1 MQFKGKIIESLP
13 VVTGQG
19 ARGQWVKQG
28 FVLEYESGQYPKSI
42 AFDVFGDEKLQKFRI
57 SVGEELICDIDFK
70 AVKGRNGGTFNSV
83 DCWNVTRV
91 NQVQQQAQPQ
101 QQAPMQQPQ
110 QAAAAPQGCQVVY
123 PDRQPAQ
130 APQQPTQQP
139 PYQPPQQTQAPF
151 PPQDVPQDDGQLPF
165 WWGNG
170 IIKEN
175 I

>member
-1 MQFKGKIIESLP
+1 MQFKGKIIEALP

-28 FVLEYESGQYPKSI
+28 FVLEYEPGQYPKSI
-42 AFDVFGDEKLQKFRI
+42 AFDVFGDERLQKFRI

-70 AVKGRNGGTFNSV
+70 AVKGRNGNTFNSV

-110 QAAAAPQGCQVVY
+110 QTAATPQGCQVIY
-123 PDRQPAQ
+123 PDRQPSQ
-130 APQQPTQQP
+130 APQQTQ
-139 PYQPPQQTQAPF
+139 YQPQQTQVPF
-151 PPQDVPQDDGQLPF
+151 PPTGTPQDDGQLPF
-165 WWGNG
+165 
-170 IIKEN
+170 
-175 I
+175 

>member
-1 MQFKGKIIESLP
+1 MQFKGKIIEALP

-70 AVKGRNGGTFNSV
+70 AVKGKNGYTFNSV

-91 NQVQQQAQPQ
+91 NQVQQQAQSQ
-101 QQAPMQQPQ
+101 QQAATQQPQ
-110 QAAAAPQGCQVVY
+110 QAAAAPQGCQVIY

-130 APQQPTQQP
+130 APQQPT
-139 PYQPPQQTQAPF
+139 QQTQAPF

-165 WWGNG
+165 
-170 IIKEN
+170 
-175 I
+175 

>member
-1 MQFKGKIIESLP
+1 MQFKGKIIETLP

-28 FVLEYESGQYPKSI
+28 FVLEYDSGQYPKSI
-42 AFDVFGDEKLQKFRI
+42 AFDVFGDERLQKFRI

-101 QQAPMQQPQ
+101 QPQ

-130 APQQPTQQP
+130 APAQPQG
-139 PYQPPQQTQAPF
+139 QAPA
-151 PPQDVPQDDGQLPF
+151 QDDGQLPF
-165 WWGNG
+165 
-170 IIKEN
+170 
-175 I
+175 

>member
-1 MQFKGKIIESLP
+1 MQFKGIIKEALP

-42 AFDVFGDEKLQKFRI
+42 AFDVFGDERLQKFRI

-70 AVKGRNGGTFNSV
+70 AVKGKNGYTFNSV

-91 NQVQQQAQPQ
+91 NQVQQQPQ

-123 PDRQPAQ
+123 PGRQPAQ
-130 APQQPTQQP
+130 APQQTQNQ
-139 PYQPPQQTQAPF
+139 PQQTQTPF
-151 PPQDVPQDDGQLPF
+151 PPPGTPQDDGQLPF
-165 WWGNG
+165 
-170 IIKEN
+170 
-175 I
+175 

>member
-1 MQFKGKIIESLP
+1 MQFKGIIKEALP

-42 AFDVFGDEKLQKFRI
+42 AFDVFGDERLQKFRI

-91 NQVQQQAQPQ
+91 NQVQQQA
-101 QQAPMQQPQ
+101 PMQQPQ

-130 APQQPTQQP
+130 APQQP
-139 PYQPPQQTQAPF
+139 QQTQTPF
-151 PPQDVPQDDGQLPF
+151 PPAGTPQDDGLPF
-165 WWGNG
+165 
-170 IIKEN
+170 
-175 I
+175 

>member
-1 MQFKGKIIESLP
+1 MQFKGKIIETLP

-28 FVLEYESGQYPKSI
+28 FVLEYDSGQYPKSI
-42 AFDVFGDEKLQKFRI
+42 AFDVFGDERLQKFRI

-70 AVKGRNGGTFNSV
+70 AVKGKNGYTFNSV

-91 NQVQQQAQPQ
+91 NQVQQQAQSPH
-101 QQAPMQQPQ
+101 

-130 APQQPTQQP
+130 APQQPTQQ
-139 PYQPPQQTQAPF
+139 TQAPF

-165 WWGNG
+165 
-170 IIKEN
+170 
-175 I
+175 

>member
-1 MQFKGKIIESLP
+1 MQFKGKIIEALP

-19 ARGQWVKQG
+19 ARGTWVKQG
-28 FVLEYESGQYPKSI
+28 FVLEYDSGQYPKSI
-42 AFDVFGDEKLQKFRI
+42 AFDVFGDERLQKFRI

-70 AVKGRNGGTFNSV
+70 AVKGKNGYTFNSV

-91 NQVQQQAQPQ
+91 NQVQQQPQQ

-130 APQQPTQQP
+130 APQQTQNQ
-139 PYQPPQQTQAPF
+139 PQQTQTPF
-151 PPQDVPQDDGQLPF
+151 PPPGTPQDDGQLPF
-165 WWGNG
+165 
-170 IIKEN
+170 
-175 I
+175 

>member
-1 MQFKGKIIESLP
+1 MQFKGIIKEALP

-42 AFDVFGDEKLQKFRI
+42 AFDVFGDERLQKFRI

-101 QQAPMQQPQ
+101 QPQ
-110 QAAAAPQGCQVVY
+110 QAAAPQGCQVVY

-130 APQQPTQQP
+130 APQQTQ
-139 PYQPPQQTQAPF
+139 QPPQQTQAPF
-151 PPQDVPQDDGQLPF
+151 PPQDVPQDDGLPF
-165 WWGNG
+165 
-170 IIKEN
+170 
-175 I
+175 

>member
-1 MQFKGKIIESLP
+1 MQFKGKIIEALP

-28 FVLEYESGQYPKSI
+28 FVLEYESGQYPKSV
-42 AFDVFGDEKLQKFRI
+42 AFDVFGDERLQKFRI

-91 NQVQQQAQPQ
+91 NQVQQQ
-101 QQAPMQQPQ
+101 PQ

-130 APQQPTQQP
+130 S
-139 PYQPPQQTQAPF
+139 PQQTQNQPQQTQTPF
-151 PPQDVPQDDGQLPF
+151 PPPGTPQDDGQLPF
-165 WWGNG
+165 WWGKG

>member
-1 MQFKGKIIESLP
+1 MQFKGKIIEALP

-28 FVLEYESGQYPKSI
+28 FVLEYEPGPYPKTI
-42 AFDVFGDEKLQKFRI
+42 AFDVFGDERLQKFRI

-70 AVKGRNGGTFNSV
+70 VVKGRNGGTFNSV

-110 QAAAAPQGCQVVY
+110 QAAVAPQGCQVIY

-130 APQQPTQQP
+130 APQQT
-139 PYQPPQQTQAPF
+139 QQTQAPF
-151 PPQDVPQDDGQLPF
+151 PPPGTPQDDGQLPF
-165 WWGNG
+165 
-170 IIKEN
+170 
-175 I
+175 

>member
-1 MQFKGKIIESLP
+1 MQFKGKIIEALP

-28 FVLEYESGQYPKSI
+28 FVLEYEPGQYPKSI

-91 NQVQQQAQPQ
+91 NQVQQQAQQ
-101 QQAPMQQPQ
+101 QGCQTYYPNQQPQ
-110 QAAAAPQGCQVVY
+110 QA
-123 PDRQPAQ
+123 Q
-130 APQQPTQQP
+130 APQQTA
-139 PYQPPQQTQAPF
+139 YAPQQT
-151 PPQDVPQDDGQLPF
+151 PQPQPQSSMQQPSAAEEQSLPF
-165 WWGNG
+165 
-170 IIKEN
+170 
-175 I
+175 

>member
-1 MQFKGKIIESLP
+1 MQFKGKIIEALP
-13 VVTGQG
+13 VLTGQG
-19 ARGQWVKQG
+19 ARGTWVKQG
-28 FVLEYESGQYPKSI
+28 FVLEYDSGQYPKSI

-91 NQVQQQAQPQ
+91 NQVQQQPQQ

-130 APQQPTQQP
+130 APQQP
-139 PYQPPQQTQAPF
+139 QQTQAPF
-151 PPQDVPQDDGQLPF
+151 PPAGTPQDDGQLPF
-165 WWGNG
+165 
-170 IIKEN
+170 
-175 I
+175 

>member
-1 MQFKGKIIESLP
+1 MQFKGKIIEALP

-70 AVKGRNGGTFNSV
+70 AVKGKNGYTFNSV

-91 NQVQQQAQPQ
+91 NQVQQQAQSQ
-101 QQAPMQQPQ
+101 QQAATQQPQ
-110 QAAAAPQGCQVVY
+110 QAAAAPQGCQVIY

-130 APQQPTQQP
+130 APQQPT
-139 PYQPPQQTQAPF
+139 QQTQAPF
-151 PPQDVPQDDGQLPF
+151 PPQDVPQDDGLPF
-165 WWGNG
+165 
-170 IIKEN
+170 
-175 I
+175 

>member
-1 MQFKGKIIESLP
+1 MQFKGKIIEALP

-19 ARGQWVKQG
+19 ARGSWVKQG

-83 DCWNVTRV
+83 DCWNVTRI

-101 QQAPMQQPQ
+101 QLQ

-130 APQQPTQQP
+130 APQQTQ
-139 PYQPPQQTQAPF
+139 YQPQQTQAPF
-151 PPQDVPQDDGQLPF
+151 PPQDVPQDDGLPF
-165 WWGNG
+165 
-170 IIKEN
+170 
-175 I
+175 

>member
-1 MQFKGKIIESLP
+1 MQFKGIIKEALP

-42 AFDVFGDEKLQKFRI
+42 AFDVFGDERLQKFRI

-91 NQVQQQAQPQ
+91 NQVQQQA
-101 QQAPMQQPQ
+101 PMQQPQ

-130 APQQPTQQP
+130 APQQP
-139 PYQPPQQTQAPF
+139 QQTQTPF
-151 PPQDVPQDDGQLPF
+151 PPPGTPQDDGLPF

-170 IIKEN
+170 TYKWN
-175 I
+175 F

>member
-1 MQFKGKIIESLP
+1 MQFKGIIKEALP

-42 AFDVFGDEKLQKFRI
+42 AFDVFGDERLQKFRI

-110 QAAAAPQGCQVVY
+110 QAPTQIPQQTAYAPQ
-123 PDRQPAQ
+123 Q
-130 APQQPTQQP
+130 APQPQAPMQQP
-139 PYQPPQQTQAPF
+139 AAAADQ
-151 PPQDVPQDDGQLPF
+151 GLPF
-165 WWGNG
+165 
-170 IIKEN
+170 
-175 I
+175 

>member
-1 MQFKGKIIESLP
+1 MQFKGKIIEALP

-91 NQVQQQAQPQ
+91 NQVQQQAPT
-101 QQAPMQQPQ
+101 QQPQ
-110 QAAAAPQGCQVVY
+110 QAAAAPQGCQVIY

-130 APQQPTQQP
+130 APQQPA
-139 PYQPPQQTQAPF
+139 QQTQAPF

-165 WWGNG
+165 
-170 IIKEN
+170 
-175 I
+175 

>member
-1 MQFKGKIIESLP
+1 MQFKGIIKEALP

-42 AFDVFGDEKLQKFRI
+42 AFDVFGDERLQKFRI

-70 AVKGRNGGTFNSV
+70 AVKGKNGYTFNSV

-91 NQVQQQAQPQ
+91 NQVQQQPQQ
-101 QQAPMQQPQ
+101 QQAPTQQPQ
-110 QAAAAPQGCQVVY
+110 QPPYVPPQPQ
-123 PDRQPAQ
+123 AQ
-130 APQQPTQQP
+130 ASQQPVQQP

-151 PPQDVPQDDGQLPF
+151 PPAGTPQDDGLPF
-165 WWGNG
+165 
-170 IIKEN
+170 
-175 I
+175 

>member
-1 MQFKGKIIESLP
+1 MQFKGIIKEALP

-28 FVLEYESGQYPKSI
+28 FVLEYEPGQYPKSI
-42 AFDVFGDEKLQKFRI
+42 AFDVFGDERLQKFRI

-70 AVKGRNGGTFNSV
+70 AVKGKNGYTFNSV

-91 NQVQQQAQPQ
+91 NQVQ

-110 QAAAAPQGCQVVY
+110 QAAAAPQGCQVIY

-130 APQQPTQQP
+130 APQQP
-139 PYQPPQQTQAPF
+139 QQTRAPF
-151 PPQDVPQDDGQLPF
+151 PPPGTPQDDGQLPF
-165 WWGNG
+165 
-170 IIKEN
+170 
-175 I
+175 

>member
-1 MQFKGKIIESLP
+1 MQFKGIIKEALP

-42 AFDVFGDEKLQKFRI
+42 AFDVFGDERLQKFRI

-101 QQAPMQQPQ
+101 QPQ
-110 QAAAAPQGCQVVY
+110 QAAVAPQGCQVVY

-130 APQQPTQQP
+130 APQQP
-139 PYQPPQQTQAPF
+139 QQTQVPF
-151 PPQDVPQDDGQLPF
+151 PPTGTPQDDGQLPF
-165 WWGNG
+165 
-170 IIKEN
+170 
-175 I
+175 